1 MLVKTII
8 SALCSANVIARALQ
22 HAARSVLHDVTS
34 CFVSSDAVL
43 RGCRCIPVRC
53 DPACPGPE
61 GVSVLL
67 ISGTG
72 GGKGLVFPKAR
83 VQPAFVCLLK

>member
-1 MLVKTII
+1 M
-8 SALCSANVIARALQ
+8 SP
-22 HAARSVLHDVTS
+22 AASPRQRLADEGMPSGWQRHDVS
-34 CFVSSDAVL
+34 LC
-43 RGCRCIPVRC
+43 RRCIPVRC
-53 DPACPGPE
+53 DPACPGPD

-83 VQPAFVCLLK
+83 HVAYL